1 MGKLKP
7 ASELAGKHGK
17 LYGEQL
23 ARVQNTPKPLDK
35 IVPKCPKELPK
46 DAKAAWE
53 YCAAILENWG
63 LFNAANAPHLE
74 MFAANWAWYLH
85 HRKMAYKHERGKDKL
100 KRNPYLGPMNTF
112 EKKAQM
118 NLAAMGVGTMGLAKV
133 GQAMARA
140 TKKEGIEALM
150 D

>member
-1 MGKLKP
+1 M
-7 ASELAGKHGK
+7 
-17 LYGEQL
+17 
-23 ARVQNTPKPLDK
+23 
-35 IVPKCPKELPK
+35 
-46 DAKAAWE
+46 
-53 YCAAILENWG
+53 ILENWG
-63 LFNAANAPHLE
+63 LFNAANAPHME
-74 MFAANWAWYLH
+74 MFAVNWAWYQEERQRAYEFEREAERLWLEFESSTDKKKKAPKLGRNLH
-85 HRKMAYKHERGKDKL
+85 
-100 KRNPYLGPMNTF
+100 LGRMHTF